1 MVRPLNGGIMQLL
14 DARRIYEGQPG
25 SISSHQSIT
34 LEPVYSK
41 QKKKIN
47 TRDREKYEMIING
60 IFRVCDK

>member
-25 SISSHQSIT
+25 SISSLQSST

-41 QKKKIN
+41 QKIIN
-47 TRDREKYEMIING
+47 IRDREKYGMIING